1 MMKEIV
7 RKIASEFNIEFAAL
21 MAFIEVESSGKG
33 FDPATGRIMIQF
45 EPAWFC
51 KLAPGAPGGEWSA
64 NKVDR
69 QPAEWRAFNSAY
81 AINPDAAMQSTSI
94 GLGQV
99 MGFHYK
105 RLGYATVG
113 AMWDA
118 AKRSEEIQ
126 IWQIAKFITTDSN
139 LMNALKNKSWHM
151 VATLYNGAG
160 YKALAARLGRTPYDI
175 SLREAYLKYSL

>member
-1 MMKEIV
+1 MKEIV

-45 EPAWFC
+45 EPAWFR
-51 KLAPGAPGGEWSA
+51 KLAPGAPAAEWSA

-81 AINPDAAMQSTSI
+81 VINPDAAMQSTSI

-99 MGFHYK
+99 MGLHYK

-113 AMWDA
+113 TMWDD
-118 AKRSEEIQ
+118 AKRSEEKQ
-126 IWQIAKFITTDSN
+126 IWQIAKFITTDN
-139 LMNALKNKSWHM
+139 KLLNALKNKNWHM

-160 YKALAARLGRTPYDI
+160 YKALASRLGRTPYDI
-175 SLREAYLKYSL
+175 SLKEAYLKYTL